1 MFAAGTHT
9 TQIVLEWTM
18 AELLRHPNTMKKLQE
33 EVRSIKGDA
42 SHMITEEYIA
52 LLVQTSSQCLAYFRP
67 NFTGIFTSFIFPN
80 FKIFKVVIV
89 YWCHWYF

>member
-33 EVRSIKGDA
+33 EVRSIKGDE
-42 SHMITEEYIA
+42 SI
-52 LLVQTSSQCLAYFRP
+52 
-67 NFTGIFTSFIFPN
+67 
-80 FKIFKVVIV
+80 
-89 YWCHWYF
+89 